1 MTLGFYLFED
11 PEGVDPEP
19 VEELGPAAGAALG
32 AAGVAAGAAAAGAGA
47 ASEFGLSAPLLE
59 PALLDLP
66 S

>member
-1 MTLGFYLFED
+1 LFED

-19 VEELGPAAGAALG
+19 VEVDEELEPAAGAALG

-47 ASEFGLSAPLLE
+47 ASEFGLSEPLFE